1 MIRKTFYIIFILLT
15 GLVKIFAEDSKS
27 FSWEEKIIW
36 DNSFILPDIDGKP
49 NAGLAGAFSGFIGNN
64 LVIAGGANFPDKK
77 PWEEGGKKIWWNT
90 LYYTD
95 INSRQWNI
103 IENALPEKIAYGVS
117 INLPEGLLCIGG
129 CNSEYC
135 YNDVF
140 LLTLQHGKVDISTDW
155 PSLPVP
161 LANATGALLGNK
173 IFIAGGQENM
183 NASCASSHFFML
195 DLSNKDDGW
204 HKLDT
209 WPGKARGFAVSAVQN
224 NGVNKCFYLFSGR
237 NYDSDGNIEIL
248 KDGYEYNPIT
258 GKWKKL
264 HGEFPIM
271 AGTAISQG
279 ANHIMLLGGSDA
291 MLPASESHPGFD
303 RNIRL
308 FHTITQTLV
317 IKDECP
323 YQIALTTN
331 LVSHNGSIYLTSGEI
346 YPGIR
351 TPNILSFRISSYD
364 KGFGLIN
371 YLVIALYFLLLVC
384 IGYYFSKRQKSTEDY
399 FKGGGRIPWWV
410 VGLSIFGTALSA
422 ITFMAIPA
430 KAYAS
435 DWSYIFIN
443 AGILMVAPIII
454 YLFIPFFRKL
464 DCTTAYEY
472 LEARFNYVIRV
483 FSSVSFI
490 LFQIGRMGVVLYL
503 PAIALNVVTGMDIIL
518 CISLMGILGL
528 AYTMMGGI
536 EAVVWTEALQVVVL
550 MGGAILC
557 IFYMVYNTD
566 GGFAGI
572 ISVASAENKFS
583 LGSIAFDFKQP
594 ALWTVLIGS
603 FFTNL
608 TTYGTDQTMVQR
620 YMTTETETK
629 ARKSVLTNAFLTI
642 PASFIFF
649 FVGTALYVFY
659 KQHPAELSMTI
670 NDGDAIFP
678 WYIFSQL
685 PQGVTG
691 LLISGIFAAAM
702 STLSSSMN
710 SAATAY
716 IVDIHSRYHKVC
728 GLATAKR
735 ATAILGCLGIG
746 FAYIMAT
753 WEIHSLWDEFNKILG
768 LILGS
773 MGGLFLLGILTIRAN
788 SWGAMCGVVV
798 SIIVQIYFINTQSVH
813 LLLYTATGI
822 ISCFV
827 IGYIC
832 SFLFTNDK
840 NDITHLTIYKH

>member
-1 MIRKTFYIIFILLT
+1 MIRKTFYILSLIIFSIGRLLA
-15 GLVKIFAEDSKS
+15 VENNS
-27 FSWEEKIIW
+27 FSGEEKIIW
-36 DNSFILPDIDGKP
+36 DNSFKLPDFDGKP
-49 NAGLAGAFSGFIGNN
+49 HAGLAGVFSGFIGDN
-64 LVIAGGANFPDKK
+64 LVIAGGANFPYKK
-77 PWEEGGKKIWWNT
+77 PWEEGGQKVWYNT
-90 LYYTD
+90 LYYA
-95 INSRQWNI
+95 NVNNGQWNVI
-103 IENALPEKIAYGVS
+103 DNALPEKIAYGVS
-117 INLPEGLLCIGG
+117 ITLPEGLLCIGG
-129 CNSEYC
+129 CNSEHC
-135 YNDVF
+135 YDDVF
-140 LLTLQHGKVDISTDW
+140 LLTLHDGKVNISEDW

-173 IFIAGGQENM
+173 IFIAGGQESMENQ
-183 NASCASSHFFML
+183 CATSHFFML
-195 DLSNKDDGW
+195 DLSAKNKGW
-204 HKLDT
+204 QQLES
-209 WPGKARGFAVSAVQN
+209 WPGKARGYAVSVVQN
-224 NGVNKCFYLFSGR
+224 NGVDKCFYLFSGR
-237 NYDSDGNIEIL
+237 NYDSDGNTEIL
-248 KDGYEYNPIT
+248 NDGFVYNPHT
-258 GKWKKL
+258 GIWDKL
-264 HGEFPIM
+264 HGEFPVM
-271 AGTAISQG
+271 AGTAIAQG
-279 ANHIMLLGGSDA
+279 ANHILLLGGSDA
-291 MLPASESHPGFD
+291 MLPASELHPGFD
-303 RNIRL
+303 RSVRL
-308 FHTITQTLV
+308 FHTITQTLIV
-317 IKDECP
+317 KDICP
-323 YQIALTTN
+323 YSVSLTTN
-331 LVSHNGSIYLTSGEI
+331 LVEHNGTAYLTSGEI
-346 YPGIR
+346 YPGVR
-351 TPNILSFRISSYD
+351 TPEIISFRVLPYE
-364 KGFGLIN
+364 KGFGVIN
-371 YLVIALYFLLLVC
+371 YLVIALYFLLLVW
-384 IGYYFSKRQKSTEDY
+384 IGYYFSKRQKSTDDY

-443 AGILMVAPIII
+443 AGILLVAPVII

-472 LEARFNYVIRV
+472 LEARFNYVVRV

-503 PAIALNVVTGMDIIL
+503 PAIALNVVTGMDIIF
-518 CISLMGILGL
+518 CISLMGILSL

-566 GGFAGI
+566 GGIAGI

-583 LGSIAFDFKQP
+583 LGSLAFDLRQP

-620 YMTTETETK
+620 YMTTETEDK
-629 ARKSVLTNAFLTI
+629 ARKSVLTNACLTI

-716 IVDIHSRYHKVC
+716 IVDIHSRYHTDS
-728 GLATAKR
+728 GLKTAKT

-753 WEIHSLWDEFNKILG
+753 WEISSLWDEFNKILG

-773 MGGLFLLGILTIRAN
+773 MGGLFLLGILTRRAN
-788 SWGAMCGVVV
+788 SWGAMCGIVG
-798 SIIVQIYFINTQSVH
+798 SIIVQIYFINSQSVH

-832 SFLFTNDK
+832 SFFFK
-840 NDITHLTIYKH
+840 NDRDDISHLTIYKY